1 VTQTAPQTTP
11 TAGPSPDLDPAPQL
25 RSRHRFFAFSAVGV
39 AMVCVPLAQV
49 LQYQNND
56 LQQLKSERALLDPVS
71 QAVTTQHSLLNHRD
85 LAGQVLMGRTQFEGE
100 RQFAQ
105 GDVNLQMASLAG
117 VLTGGAWTFAL
128 AEARTLTEDWNGL
141 AADVT
146 QRRISA
152 PQSFDAHALRLE
164 QTLQVIDLVSVSQVP
179 AEGQLPATRT
189 AFAASARLLPRM
201 AREMDRAL
209 GQGATTPTG
218 KPADKPAAQPI
229 TNKEPPAARL
239 KAVEAAIVGA
249 APSTLVPAFAAVA
262 STNQDHLHSLQAAAT
277 GPQAPTADAQL
288 AATQMAAAK
297 AARQA
302 QLHLFTVVRA
312 EHQAALQARI
322 ASVQQQRVALW
333 ALLGALASVALG
345 LGLHVLQGLAL
356 PALALQKKVRGD
368 VAATGLNDLL
378 AEHDRQDELAGQQH
392 ELTAKLQDSLPDDP
406 PPATAPSSR
415 TEASRLLGRLRRGE
429 GDAGDFKH
437 KKPRP
442 AQRQNEHEDTL
453 PP

>member
-1 VTQTAPQTTP
+1 
-11 TAGPSPDLDPAPQL
+11 
-25 RSRHRFFAFSAVGV
+25 
-39 AMVCVPLAQV
+39 
-49 LQYQNND
+49 
-56 LQQLKSERALLDPVS
+56 
-71 QAVTTQHSLLNHRD
+71 
-85 LAGQVLMGRTQFEGE
+85 
-100 RQFAQ
+100 
-105 GDVNLQMASLAG
+105 
-117 VLTGGAWTFAL
+117 
-128 AEARTLTEDWNGL
+128 
-141 AADVT
+141 
-146 QRRISA
+146 
-152 PQSFDAHALRLE
+152 
-164 QTLQVIDLVSVSQVP
+164 VSVSQVP

-239 KAVEAAIVGA
+239 KAIEAAIVGA

-262 STNQDHLHSLQAAAT
+262 STNQDHLHSLQVAAA
-277 GPQAPTADAQL
+277 GPQAPTAEAQL

-368 VAATGLNDLL
+368 AAATGLNDLL

-392 ELTAKLQDSLPDDP
+392 ELTAKPQDSLPDDP